1 MGRPRKQEV
10 LDEYRRVYFECNGK
24 HIARIEENR
33 GWFYLVFYY
42 DGGTYRANARRLKR
56 IVEMTETLKRRITE
70 RKANVLLE
78 K

>member
-10 LDEYRRVYFECNGK
+10 LDEYRWVYFECNGK

-33 GWFYLVFYY
+33 GWFYLHFHY
-42 DGGTYRANARRLKR
+42 DDGKYRANARRLKR
-56 IVEMTETLKRRITE
+56 IVEMTETLKGRITE